1 LRYTD
6 YILAGRKKEDK
17 MRNLLS
23 ILLGLVLGAS
33 VAVVLV
39 AFFAPTSSQTLKANI
54 RKGWDETM
62 AEARQAAK
70 DRRAELEAELREKQ
84 QRRKAS

>member
-1 LRYTD
+1 
-6 YILAGRKKEDK
+6 

-33 VAVVLV
+33 LAVVLV
-39 AFFAPTSSQTLKANI
+39 TFFAPASGETLKSNL

-84 QRRKAS
+84 HRHRVG